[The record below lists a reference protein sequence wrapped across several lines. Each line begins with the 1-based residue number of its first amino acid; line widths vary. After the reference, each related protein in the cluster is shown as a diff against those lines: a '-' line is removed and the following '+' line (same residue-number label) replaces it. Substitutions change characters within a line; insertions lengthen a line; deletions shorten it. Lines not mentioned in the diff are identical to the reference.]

1 MKGMSYSDVL
11 SMPTYERRYFLS
23 LLTKDAQKR
32 EEQAEAMKEQ
42 AQVKTG
48 KGSRQTRV
56 SGNALKAKLQSG
68 EVK

>member
-23 LLTKDAQKR
+23 LLTKDVQKR

-56 SGNALKAKLQSG
+56 SGNALKTKLQSG